1 MPVPSVAVDD
11 VDALAQSLRECG
23 ACRIEGLP
31 AAAAMIGLRAELH
44 RLQSGAM
51 LTPAA
56 IGHHGLHGHHA
67 GIRGDST
74 LWLDD
79 PRCGAASWQLLA
91 TLDDLRDALNRR
103 LFQGLAEVEAHY
115 AIYPPGTGYARHR
128 DRFRDNDVNASAAS
142 SRILSLV
149 CYLNDDWRETDGGA
163 LRLYL
168 DPGAPGDGAVVDVWP
183 LAGSSI
189 CFLSELEHEVLPA
202 TRERLSIAAWF
213 RRGR

>member
-1 MPVPSVAVDD
+1 MLLPSVAVDD
-11 VDALAQSLRECG
+11 ADALAQSLRECG

-31 AAAAMIGLRAELH
+31 TLAATIGLRAEL
-44 RLQSGAM
+44 RSLQSGSA
-51 LTPAA
+51 LTSAS
-56 IGHHGLHGHHA
+56 IGHHGLHAHHP

-79 PRCGAASWQLLA
+79 PRCGAASRQLLA
-91 TLDDLRDALNRR
+91 TLDDLRGALNRR

-115 AIYPPGTGYARHR
+115 AIYPSGGGYARHR
-128 DRFRDNDVNASAAS
+128 DRFRDNDVNASVAS

-149 CYLNDDWRETDGGA
+149 CYLNDDWREADGGA

-168 DPGAPGDGAVVDVWP
+168 DPGAPGDGAVDVWP
-183 LAGSSI
+183 RAGSSV

-202 TRERLSIAAWF
+202 ARERLSVAAWF

>member
-1 MPVPSVAVDD
+1 MPLPSVAADD

-31 AAAAMIGLRAELH
+31 TPAATIRLRAELR
-44 RLQSGAM
+44 RLQSGSA
-51 LTPAA
+51 LAPAA
-56 IGHHGLHGHHA
+56 IGHHGLRAHHP

-79 PRCGAASWQLLA
+79 PRCGAASRQLLA
-91 TLDDLRDALNRR
+91 KLDDLRGALNRR

-115 AIYPPGTGYARHR
+115 ALYPSGTGYARHR
-128 DRFRDNDVNASAAS
+128 DRFRDNDADSSSS

-149 CYLNDDWRETDGGA
+149 CYLNDDWCEADGGA

-168 DPGAPGDGAVVDVWP
+168 DPGALEDGAVDVWP

-202 TRERLSIAAWF
+202 TRERLSLAAWF

>member
-1 MPVPSVAVDD
+1 MPLPSVAVDD

-31 AAAAMIGLRAELH
+31 ARAATIALRDEL
-44 RLQSGAM
+44 RSLLSGSV

-56 IGHHGLHGHHA
+56 IGHHGLHAHHT

-79 PRCGAASWQLLA
+79 PRCGAASKQLLA
-91 TLDDLRDALNRR
+91 TLDELRDALNRR
-103 LFQGLAEVEAHY
+103 LFQGLSEVEAHY
-115 AIYPPGTGYARHR
+115 AIYPRGTGYIRHR
-128 DRFRDNDVNASAAS
+128 DRFRDNEVNSSAAS

-149 CYLNDDWRETDGGA
+149 CYLNDDWCEADGGA

-168 DPGAPGDGAVVDVWP
+168 DPGAPGDGAVDVWP

>member
-1 MPVPSVAVDD
+1 MPLPSVAVDD

-31 AAAAMIGLRAELH
+31 AAPAMVRLLAEL
-44 RLQSGAM
+44 RTLQSGAM

-56 IGHHGLHGHHA
+56 IGHHGLHAHHP

-79 PRCGAASWQLLA
+79 PRCGAASRQMLA

-103 LFQGLAEVEAHY
+103 LFQGLTEVEAHY
-115 AIYPPGTGYARHR
+115 AIYPTGTGYARHR
-128 DRFRDNDVNASAAS
+128 DRFRDNDANSSVAS

-149 CYLNDDWRETDGGA
+149 CYLNDDWRAADGGA

-168 DPGAPGDGAVVDVWP
+168 DAGEVDVWP

-202 TRERLSIAAWF
+202 SRERLSIAAWF

>member
-1 MPVPSVAVDD
+1 MPLPSVAVDD

-23 ACRIEGLP
+23 ACRIHGLP
-31 AAAAMIGLRAELH
+31 AKAAAIGLRDEL
-44 RLQSGAM
+44 RSLQSASV

-56 IGHHGLHGHHA
+56 IGHHGLHAHHA

-79 PRCGAASWQLLA
+79 PHCGAASRQLLA

-115 AIYPPGTGYARHR
+115 AIYPPGTVYARHR
-128 DRFRDNDVNASAAS
+128 DRFRDNDVNSSAAS

-149 CYLNDDWRETDGGA
+149 CYLNDDWREADGGA

-168 DPGAPGDGAVVDVWP
+168 EPGALEDGAVDVLP

>member
-1 MPVPSVAVDD
+1 MLMPSVAVDD
-11 VDALAQSLRECG
+11 ADALAQSLRDYG

-31 AAAAMIGLRAELH
+31 SPAAMIGLRDEL
-44 RLQSGAM
+44 RGLQAGAM

-56 IGHHGLHGHHA
+56 IGHHGLHSHHA

-79 PRCGAASWQLLA
+79 PRCGAASRQLLA
-91 TLDDLRDALNRR
+91 TLDDLRELLNRH
-103 LFQGLAEVEAHY
+103 LFQGLAEVEAHF

-128 DRFRDNDVNASAAS
+128 DRFRDNEVNASAAS

-149 CYLNDDWRETDGGA
+149 CYLNDDWGDADGGA

-168 DPGAPGDGAVVDVWP
+168 DPGALEDGAVDVWP
-183 LAGSSI
+183 QGGSSV
-189 CFLSELEHEVLPA
+189 CFLSQLEHEVLPA